1 MFFEKKKKMQQTT
14 LVADQIS
21 SSTLKQKL
29 QQEKPTNSQSV
40 KRHALRIFHI
50 INKNFRHRAIEKN
63 DVLGQE
69 LCWVFFFVHNI
80 SLVLD

>member
-1 MFFEKKKKMQQTT
+1 MQQTT

-29 QQEKPTNSQSV
+29 QQENQQIHSQS
-40 KRHALRIFHI
+40 KDILRIFHI

-69 LCWVFFFVHNI
+69 LCWVFFSFITFRWCLIKV
-80 SLVLD
+80 